1 MNPVRKTLLLSQA
14 LWAKYTL
21 RLAPEAPGKR
31 HGIVSPSSFVPEASA
46 RPLRLVAIGDSLV
59 AGSGVEN
66 QNLALTPRIA
76 RKIAD
81 AVNRPV
87 QWETRAKLGST
98 MRRVRYRFLPEVTGR
113 TDILFICAGSN
124 DVMARRSKEE
134 WLDDL
139 RAVIEQART
148 RADHVIVC
156 SSGQPHHSPK
166 LPAMLRRELVR
177 RIDWQ
182 TEASLRICREYGVD
196 FVDVAHAELVSDFWA
211 TDGFHPSASGYEQAS
226 GLVVQAMS
234 FLPEIAATIR

>member
-21 RLAPEAPGKR
+21 RLAPEAPGER
-31 HGIVSPSSFVPEASA
+31 RGIVSPSSFVPEASA

-59 AGSGVEN
+59 AGSGGEN

-113 TDILFICAGSN
+113 TDILLICAGSN

-166 LPAMLRRELVR
+166 LPAMLRRELAR

-182 TEASLRICREYGVD
+182 TAASLRICREYGVD

-211 TDGFHPSASGYEQAS
+211 TDGFHPSSSGYEQAS

-234 FLPEIAATIR
+234 FLPEMTATIR

>member
-21 RLAPEAPGKR
+21 RLAPEAPGER
-31 HGIVSPSSFVPEASA
+31 HGVVSPSSFVPEASA

-98 MRRVRYRFLPEVTGR
+98 MRRVRYRFLPEVTGNI
-113 TDILFICAGSN
+113 DILFICAGSN
-124 DVMARRSKEE
+124 DVMAKRSIEE

-166 LPAMLRRELVR
+166 LSAMLRRELAR

-182 TEASLRICREYGVD
+182 TAASLRICREYGVD

-234 FLPEIAATIR
+234 FLPEMTVTIR

>member
-1 MNPVRKTLLLSQA
+1 MRKTLLLSQA

-21 RLAPEAPGKR
+21 RLAPEAPGER
-31 HGIVSPSSFVPEASA
+31 HGVVSPSSFVPEASA

-81 AVNRPV
+81 AVNQPV

-98 MRRVRYRFLPEVTGR
+98 MRRVRYRFLPEVNGQI
-113 TDILFICAGSN
+113 DILFICAGSN
-124 DVMARRSKEE
+124 DVMAKRSKEE

-166 LPAMLRRELVR
+166 LPAMLRRELAR

-182 TEASLRICREYGVD
+182 TAASLRICREYGVD

-234 FLPEIAATIR
+234 FLPEMTATIR

>member
-21 RLAPEAPGKR
+21 RLAPEAPGER
-31 HGIVSPSSFVPEASA
+31 HGVVSPSSFVPEASA

-98 MRRVRYRFLPEVTGR
+98 MRRVRYRFLPEVTGNI
-113 TDILFICAGSN
+113 DILFICAGSN
-124 DVMARRSKEE
+124 DVMAKRSKEE

-166 LPAMLRRELVR
+166 LSAMLRRELAR

-182 TEASLRICREYGVD
+182 TAASLRICREYGVD

-234 FLPEIAATIR
+234 FLPEMTVTIR

>member
-21 RLAPEAPGKR
+21 RLAPEAPGER
-31 HGIVSPSSFVPEASA
+31 CGIVSPSSFVPEASA

-98 MRRVRYRFLPEVTGR
+98 MRRVRYRFLPEVTGNI
-113 TDILFICAGSN
+113 DILFICAGSN
-124 DVMARRSKEE
+124 DVMAKRSKEE

-166 LPAMLRRELVR
+166 LPAMLRRELAR

-182 TEASLRICREYGVD
+182 TAASLRICREYGVD

-211 TDGFHPSASGYEQAS
+211 TDSFHPSASGYEQAS

-234 FLPEIAATIR
+234 FLPEMTATIR

>member
-1 MNPVRKTLLLSQA
+1 MRKTLLLSQA

-21 RLAPEAPGKR
+21 RLAPEAPGER
-31 HGIVSPSSFVPEASA
+31 HGVVSPSSFVPEASA

-98 MRRVRYRFLPEVTGR
+98 MRRVRYRFLPEVTGNI
-113 TDILFICAGSN
+113 DILFICAGSN
-124 DVMARRSKEE
+124 DVMAKRSIEE

-166 LPAMLRRELVR
+166 LSAMLRRELAR

-182 TEASLRICREYGVD
+182 TAASLRICREYGVD

-234 FLPEIAATIR
+234 FLPEMTVTIR